1 MTEKELKDIVDF
13 IEDKNYM
20 VMWNDGYDKYII
32 LREQVQKRDGELM
45 VFFENFMSK
54 HIDLYN
60 CDYKDFLISNKEL
73 S

>member
-1 MTEKELKDIVDF
+1 MIESNLTYLVGI
-13 IEDKNYM
+13 IEDKDCM
-20 VMWNDGYDKYII
+20 VMWNDGYGKYVI

-45 VFFENFMSK
+45 VFLEDFMSK

-60 CDYKDFLISNKEL
+60 CDYNDFLFFNKIL